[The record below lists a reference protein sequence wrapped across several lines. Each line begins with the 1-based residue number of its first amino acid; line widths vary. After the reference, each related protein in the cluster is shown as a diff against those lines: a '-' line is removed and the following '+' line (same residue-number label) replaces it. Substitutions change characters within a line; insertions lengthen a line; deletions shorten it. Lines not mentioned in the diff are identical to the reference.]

1 MGRCRGRHDEP
12 AAAHGAQG
20 EYVFYAHGFSGHG
33 ALVTTVA
40 GEVMAEAVLG
50 TMSQFDVFASLP
62 HSRFP
67 GGKWLAQPLA
77 TLGLLYYAMR
87 DRL

>member
-1 MGRCRGRHDEP
+1 MGVTMNRLPHMGRKGNI
-12 AAAHGAQG
+12 
-20 EYVFYAHGFSGHG
+20 FYAHGFSGHG

-67 GGKWLAQPLA
+67 GGKWLAQPFA

>member
-1 MGRCRGRHDEP
+1 
-12 AAAHGAQG
+12 
-20 EYVFYAHGFSGHG
+20 
-33 ALVTTVA
+33 
-40 GEVMAEAVLG
+40 MAEAVVG
-50 TMSQFDVFASLP
+50 TMTRFDVFANLP

-67 GGKWLAQPLA
+67 GGKWLARPLA